1 MLALVQILE
10 YISPELSR
18 DFSSSFTGLAV
29 GPASR
34 GLLDFVCGI
43 SILGLLIVSFQSQS
57 GTLKTR
63 SVLDHCVPSE
73 EEDRSVNTGTF
84 HWSMER
90 KRL

>member
-18 DFSSSFTGLAV
+18 DFSYSFTGLAV

-34 GLLDFVCGI
+34 GLLEFVC
-43 SILGLLIVSFQSQS
+43 VSQS

-90 KRL
+90 TYF